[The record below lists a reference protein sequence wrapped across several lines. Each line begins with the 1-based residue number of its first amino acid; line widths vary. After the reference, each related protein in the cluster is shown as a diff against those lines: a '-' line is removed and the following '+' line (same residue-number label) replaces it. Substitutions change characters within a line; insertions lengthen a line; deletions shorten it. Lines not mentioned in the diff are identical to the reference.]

1 MAIMAQKY
9 ILAIDQGTT
18 GTTSILI
25 DIQGKIIAKAYREIT
40 QIYPYP
46 GWVEHDP
53 QQIWESV
60 LESCTELIEA
70 AAGRGRITA
79 VGVTNQR
86 ETTIVWRRGS
96 GRPLGN
102 AIVWQCRRTADACYK
117 LKSREAVFKQ
127 KTGLPVDAYFS
138 GTKLQWILEHHPEC
152 AADELCFGTVDS
164 WIVWNLTGGKVHATD
179 FTNASRTLMYDIVHK
194 KWDEELC
201 RWLDVPRQ
209 MLPEVKRS
217 IDDFGTVESIPA
229 LSGVPICGVA
239 GDQQAALF
247 GQTCFAAGRAKNT
260 YGTGCF
266 LLLNLGEKFIH
277 SRNGLLTT
285 LAVNAQGDPCFALEG
300 SIFIGG
306 AALQW
311 LRDELGILKD
321 TAESQAAA
329 EKLTDNGGVYMVPAF
344 VGLGAP
350 HWDMQARGLIT
361 GLTRGSHRGH
371 LIRAALESMAFQTRD
386 VLTVMQQEAGLSMD
400 RLSVD
405 GGAAANDFLMQFQ
418 ADILD
423 KPLYRSPELESTSLG
438 AAYLAGMGS
447 GFWRD
452 PEELT
457 RIRTGGRVFN
467 PAMDKQIRDRLYA
480 GWQKA
485 LRQAKTK

>member
-1 MAIMAQKY
+1 MPQTY

-18 GTTSILI
+18 GTTSLLI
-25 DIQGKIIAKAYREIT
+25 DTQGKIFAKAYREIT

-53 QQIWESV
+53 QQIWDSV
-60 LESCTELIEA
+60 LDSCSELMDA
-70 AAGRGRITA
+70 ASGRGRIAA

-86 ETTIVWRRGS
+86 ETTIVWHRGS

-102 AIVWQCRRTADACYK
+102 AIVWQCRRSADACYK
-117 LKSREAVFKQ
+117 LKSKEAVFKQ

-138 GTKLQWILEHHPEC
+138 GTKLQWILDHHPEYDP
-152 AADELCFGTVDS
+152 AELCFGTVDS

-179 FTNASRTLMYDIVHK
+179 FTNASRTLMYNITDK
-194 KWDEELC
+194 KWDVELC
-201 RWLDVPRQ
+201 RMLGVPQQ

-217 IDDFGTVESIPA
+217 MDDFGTVESIPS

-247 GQTCFAAGRAKNT
+247 GQTCFDAGGAKNT

-266 LLLNLGEKFIH
+266 LLLNSGEKCIH
-277 SRNGLLTT
+277 SQNGLLTT
-285 LAVNAQGDPCFALEG
+285 LAVNAKGDPCFALEG
-300 SIFIGG
+300 AIFIGG

-311 LRDELGILKD
+311 LRDELEILKD

-329 EKLTDNGGVYMVPAF
+329 EKLADNGGVYMVPAF

-361 GLTRGSHRGH
+361 GLTRGSNRNH

-386 VLTVMQQEAGLSMD
+386 VLTVMQHEAGVSMD

-423 KPLYRSPELESTSLG
+423 KPVSRPSELESTSLG
-438 AAYLAGMGS
+438 AAYLAGLGS
-447 GFWRD
+447 GFWKS
-452 PEELT
+452 PEKLT
-457 RIRTGGRVFN
+457 RIRTGGRIFT
-467 PAMDKQIRDRLYA
+467 PAMDKQTRDKLCA
-480 GWQKA
+480 GWEKA
-485 LRQAKTK
+485 LRQAKTH